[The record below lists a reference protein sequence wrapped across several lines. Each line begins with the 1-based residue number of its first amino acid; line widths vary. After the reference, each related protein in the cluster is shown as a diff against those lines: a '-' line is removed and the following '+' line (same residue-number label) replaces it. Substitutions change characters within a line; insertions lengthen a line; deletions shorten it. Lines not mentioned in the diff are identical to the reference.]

1 MHMLSK
7 NDLNSAALDTV
18 RVSRRPTTV
27 ITATGSIETNE
38 EAIVCVRDLDLFVTR
53 QFLNDTPPVLS
64 LGKLCEDHGY
74 VAWWTGCQEPH
85 LVKEGRKYF
94 ATRTIAFLKL
104 LHFSQTQTP
113 TQVQHVNQCKNWP

>member
-1 MHMLSK
+1 MLSK

-27 ITATGSIETNE
+27 VTATGSIETNE
-38 EAIVCVRDLDLFVTR
+38 EATVCVGDLDLFVTG

-74 VAWWTGCQEPH
+74 VNEWTGGQEPP
-85 LVKEGRKYF
+85 LVKEGRKYL
-94 ATRTIAFLKL
+94 ATRTTTCLKL
-104 LHFSQTQTP
+104 PQVSQTQTP